1 MSNLDFKFGNENSP
15 KGHAIIYFEEYDEI
29 YASYIMDFP
38 ISGDLSKYIPEMF
51 KDQIPDEEMTKMI
64 FPPIPEKFSGDYN
77 TLFLLA
83 EKRSDD
89 LIYGGSINAKDA
101 TSSMSKLNTLASE
114 YTELCNPQGFED
126 INDILSEIPENKS
139 DINHSKYVN
148 MKESDLLAEITKL
161 IGKINFSKDNNEQ
174 NEIDELKK
182 EIKIISTIIPE
193 NRKIYKLLEYVDLS
207 NPNSEDIITAY
218 ISRAY
223 SLLNEDYIKVKE
235 LEDLLQKLEK

>member
-38 ISGDLSKYIPEMF
+38 ISGDLTKYIPEMF

-77 TLFLLA
+77 KLFLLA

-114 YTELCNPQGFED
+114 YTELCNPQGFDD
-126 INDILSEIPENKS
+126 INDILSEMPENKS
-139 DINHSKYVN
+139 DLNHSKYVN
-148 MKESDLLAEITKL
+148 MKESELLAEITKL
-161 IGKINFSKDNNEQ
+161 IGKINFSKDNNEL

-207 NPNSEDIITAY
+207 NSNSEDIITAY

>member
-1 MSNLDFKFGNENSP
+1 MSNLDFKYGNENSP
-15 KGHAIIYFEEYDEI
+15 KGHAIIYFEEYDEL
-29 YASYIMDFP
+29 YASYVMDFP
-38 ISGDLSKYIPEMF
+38 ISGDLTKYIPEMF

-64 FPPIPEKFSGDYN
+64 FPPIPEKFVGNYENLYS
-77 TLFLLA
+77 LA
-83 EKRSDD
+83 KKREDD
-89 LIYGGSINAKDA
+89 LIYGGSINSSDV
-101 TSSMSKLNTLASE
+101 TSSMSKLNSLANE
-114 YTELCNPQGFED
+114 YTDLTSSKNFD
-126 INDILSEIPENKS
+126 DLDKLISEIPIDKKEI
-139 DINHSKYVN
+139 DNHKYKDMN
-148 MKESDLLAEITKL
+148 ESDLLAEITKL
-161 IGKINFSKDNNEQ
+161 IGKINFSKDNNEI